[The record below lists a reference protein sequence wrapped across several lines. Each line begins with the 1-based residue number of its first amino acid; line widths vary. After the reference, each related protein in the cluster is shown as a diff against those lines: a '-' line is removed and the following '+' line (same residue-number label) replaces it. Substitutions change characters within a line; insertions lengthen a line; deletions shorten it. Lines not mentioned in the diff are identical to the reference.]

1 MYELV
6 DGVMLIIVGI
16 YFILAVN
23 GKIFIGKT
31 LEDSEKWIEKY
42 GLIMKI
48 LAPIVILFGIYRLSH
63 VLLG

>member
-48 LAPIVILFGIYRLSH
+48 LAPIVILFGIYRLTR
-63 VLLG
+63 VLIG